1 MVEKDDDAGARLLAN
16 KKLAGARLQFTPL
29 STLYQARDRGMWWRG
44 SGGKGNVGWRS
55 TVLTVNLRAWRLLC
69 WCFQGISFGSLKIY
83 DFKISVVYQYC
94 RYKGSLMLAW
104 TQKVWRRNR

>member
-44 SGGKGNVGWRS
+44 SGGNG
-55 TVLTVNLRAWRLLC
+55 
-69 WCFQGISFGSLKIY
+69 
-83 DFKISVVYQYC
+83 
-94 RYKGSLMLAW
+94 LAGV
-104 TQKVWRRNR
+104 QLF

>member
-44 SGGKGNVGWRS
+44 SVAM
-55 TVLTVNLRAWRLLC
+55 AWLVFNC
-69 WCFQGISFGSLKIY
+69 SDC
-83 DFKISVVYQYC
+83 
-94 RYKGSLMLAW
+94 
-104 TQKVWRRNR
+104 